1 MDPQQRT
8 LVRAAGILSGGSA
21 VAVLFSIAISHIL
34 LASALLTLAAAR
46 ARLRLPP
53 IKLPL
58 ALFVAFTLLSLAFSP
73 DPAAGLPQIKKFF
86 VFGALI
92 AIYSTFRRV
101 HDFRTVT
108 LAWGALA
115 AASGLWSF
123 VQFWQKRS
131 AALAAGHD
139 FYLAY
144 VGDRVTGF
152 MSHWMTF
159 SAEQMMAG
167 LMLAALLMFGAVR
180 NYRALACIA
189 LAIIAGSLVIAW
201 TRGVW
206 LASAVAGLYLVAV
219 WRPKLLLLLP
229 AVIPILWFAAPVT
242 VRQRIVSIYKP
253 HGQTDSNDHRR
264 ILMRT
269 GIEIIKAHPWTGV
282 GPEMIKRDFHSYV
295 PADIP
300 RPLPEAFYEHLH
312 NVYMQYAAERGI
324 PALLA
329 FVWLIAKIIADLV
342 RGLRRLQPHDVLSRA
357 MLHGSVAAIIAILVE
372 AFFEHNLGD
381 SEVLTMFLCVVAA
394 GYVAAERREPQ
405 HA

>member
-1 MDPQQRT
+1 MDLQQRT

-58 ALFVAFTLLSLAFSP
+58 ALFVAFTLVSLAFSP

-101 HDFRTVT
+101 DDFRIVT

-131 AALAAGHD
+131 TALAAGHD

-180 NYRALACIA
+180 NHRALACIG
-189 LAIIAGSLVIAW
+189 LAIIGGSLVIAW

-206 LASAVAGLYLVAV
+206 LASAVAGLYLIAV

-229 AVIPILWFAAPVT
+229 AVLPILWFAAPVT
-242 VRQRIVSIYKP
+242 VRQRIVSIYRP

-269 GIEIIKAHPWTGV
+269 GVEIIKAHPWTGV

-329 FVWLIAKIIADLV
+329 FVWLIAKIIADLARAV
-342 RGLRRLQPHDVLSRA
+342 RRLQPHDVLPRA
-357 MLHGSVAAIIAILVE
+357 MLHGSLAGIIAILVE

-381 SEVLTMFLCVVAA
+381 SEVLTMFLFVVAA
-394 GYVAAERREPQ
+394 GYVAAEQREPQ